1 MISNSKWFF
10 DLLLNHGLQRHD
22 YFSRFSDSNIENAIA
37 FNNIVPG
44 VCPMFI
50 MYDEYVEVILESRIP
65 KKNSQKVLI
74 ELNKKSS
81 EKIYETIGVRL
92 VAENP
97 GAVSRWPRVV
107 ITHKIPTERT
117 DFTFKNFIE
126 ILILSMDTMIME
138 AKKIDTEGV

>member
-1 MISNSKWFF
+1 
-10 DLLLNHGLQRHD
+10 
-22 YFSRFSDSNIENAIA
+22 
-37 FNNIVPG
+37 
-44 VCPMFI
+44 